1 MTTQLLTWADRAIRI
16 ASIGLSLGA
25 ISTVPGFAGGGV
37 SGVLGLA
44 GILYW
49 VIVLMP
55 TVALAVL
62 VANDFTGGQGEQY
75 VSTAFAY
82 GSLLVQNL
90 AGAALALAFF
100 YVLVSNAPVYLAG
113 LDASALRQGMDNLVG
128 GAGVAWVLGAAVAGA
143 LAVATWAHIRAAD

>member
-1 MTTQLLTWADRAIRI
+1 MGIPWQTWADRAIRI

-25 ISTVPGFAGGGV
+25 IATVPGFAGGGV

-44 GILYW
+44 GILFW
-49 VIVLMP
+49 AIVLVP
-55 TVALAVL
+55 TLALAVL
-62 VANDFTGGQGEQY
+62 IANDFTGGQGEQY
-75 VSTAFAY
+75 LSTPYAY

-113 LDASALRQGMDNLVG
+113 LDAAALRQGMDNVVG
-128 GAGVAWVLGAAVAGA
+128 GTGVTTVLGAAAVGA
-143 LAVATWAHIRAAD
+143 LAVATWAHLRAAD